1 MKNTEINDGGPAFPI
16 AGFIGDDG
24 NFIEMPIQGMSLR
37 DWFAGKALQGFASNP
52 NNQSWTLKE
61 IASDAY
67 AYADE
72 MLKHK

>member
-1 MKNTEINDGGPAFPI
+1 MKNTEIDLDGGTAFPI
-16 AGFIGDDG
+16 AMSADTE
-24 NFIEMPIQGMSLR
+24 NHPGMTLR